1 MFTPIKSFLFLL
13 SCLLI
18 LSLVSYFGGDTS
30 FSITSNYSIRFFN
43 IKQFIESEK
52 NIVQKEDSVKAII
65 QQTSFIEAQS
75 NADTSVLKI
84 DTLKIKNF
92 LKPLQVDKNFI
103 SKIEYP
109 NNDKSVLKNFFD
121 ALKNAANKS
130 IHILYYGDSQIE
142 EDRFSGFFREKW
154 QMHFGG
160 NGVGYLPFM
169 PVAQWITPKIIYSD
183 NWQKYACFATFGNTS
198 ELYGPAGQSFFF
210 DSNRGKA
217 KIVIKCNSN
226 AVPTNCLF
234 NRLKIFYGYASE
246 PIIFHY
252 LNGNEKLVSDTLSSK
267 SPLAVKELPVSSTE
281 EITLYFE
288 GFESPY
294 FYGLSLES
302 YGNGVYVDNIALRG
316 SSGTFFH
323 WIKPEILR
331 EFFKIQNVQLII
343 LQFGGN
349 ALPMIDSEEKA
360 QQYVRFMD
368 AQIKMLKKIQP
379 NISILFVGPSD
390 MSVNINGVMQTHP
403 FLESVNN
410 GLKQVAMNN
419 RCAYFDMYSAMGGRN
434 SMVIWVEENMA
445 AKDYIHF
452 TPSSARKMA
461 ALIYY
466 SLMKDYI
473 DYIENSAQ
481 P

>member
-1 MFTPIKSFLFLL
+1 M
-13 SCLLI
+13 I
-18 LSLVSYFGGDTS
+18 LVLVSYFWGDTS
-30 FSITSNYSIRFFN
+30 FSITPNYSIRFFN
-43 IKQFIESEK
+43 IKRYLEFEK
-52 NIVQKEDSVKAII
+52 NIVQKEDTVKSII
-65 QQTSFIEAQS
+65 QQTSLIEAQS
-75 NADTSVLKI
+75 NVDTETVKI

-92 LKPLQVDKNFI
+92 LKPLQVDKNFV

-121 ALKNAANKS
+121 ALKDAVNKS

-160 NGVGYLPFM
+160 SGVGYLSFM
-169 PVAQWITPKIIYSD
+169 PVAQWVTPKVIYSD
-183 NWQKYACFATFGNTS
+183 NWQKYSCYATFGNAS
-198 ELYGPAGQSFFF
+198 EVYGPMGQSFFF
-210 DSNRGKA
+210 DSYKGRAEIKL
-217 KIVIKCNSN
+217 KCNSN
-226 AVPTNCLF
+226 AIPKNCLY
-234 NRLKIFYGYASE
+234 NRLKIFYGYANE
-246 PIIFHY
+246 PIMLHY
-252 LNGNEKLVSDTLSSK
+252 YNGNEKLISDTLNSK
-267 SPLAVKELPVSSTE
+267 SPLSVKELPVSSNE
-281 EITLYFE
+281 EIVLEFE

-323 WIKPEILR
+323 WIKPEILK
-331 EFFKIQNVQLII
+331 EFFRIQNVQLII

-349 ALPMIDSEEKA
+349 ALPMINSEEKV
-360 QQYVRFMD
+360 QKYVRFVEV
-368 AQIKMLKKIQP
+368 QIKLLKKIQP
-379 NISILFVGPSD
+379 NVSILFVGPSD

-410 GLKQVAMNN
+410 GIKEMVLKN
-419 RCAYFDMYSAMGGRN
+419 RCAYFDMYSAMGGKN

-452 TPSSARKMA
+452 TPASARKMA

-466 SLMKDYI
+466 SLMKDYM
-473 DYIENSAQ
+473 DYIENANQ